1 MKKGFALIEL
11 ILVLVIVGLS
21 LVLVTP
27 SLSRLSKTT
36 ELKGTA
42 QKIAA
47 ILRHSRTQAIHKGRI
62 YQVIFNL
69 ETKEIRVQWLDPDQE
84 ESEGGEDEKG
94 KSTSPQVYPLPS
106 WISIKEVEPIKAR
119 YSSEAPTI
127 EFYPHG
133 GSNGG
138 SFLLE
143 AEDHKGY
150 RIKVQF
156 LTGMVVIE
164 KL

>member
-1 MKKGFALIEL
+1 MKRGFALIEL
-11 ILVLVIVGLS
+11 ILVLVIAGLS

-27 SLSRLSKTT
+27 PLSRLSKTT

-47 ILRHSRTQAIHKGRI
+47 ILRHSRTEAIHKGRI

-69 ETKEIRVQWLDPDQE
+69 DTKEIKVQWLDPNQE
-84 ESEGGEDEKG
+84 ESEGEEEKG

-106 WISIKEVEPIKAR
+106 WISIKEVEPIKVR
-119 YSSEAPTI
+119 YSSNLPKI
-127 EFYPHG
+127 EFYPNG

-138 SFLLE
+138 SFLVE
-143 AEDHKGY
+143 GEDHKGY

-164 KL
+164 KV

>member
-11 ILVLVIVGLS
+11 IIVLMVVSLS
-21 LVLVTP
+21 LTLVTP
-27 SLSRLSKTT
+27 SLSRLSKKT

-42 QKIAA
+42 QRIAA
-47 ILRHSRTQAIHKGRI
+47 ILRHSRSEAIHKGKV

-69 ETKEIRVQWLDPDQE
+69 DLREIKVQWLEPDQE
-84 ESEGGEDEKG
+84 EKEGEEKEG
-94 KSTSPQVYPLPS
+94 KSSPSLIFTFPS
-106 WISIKEVEPIKAR
+106 WISIREIGPIKTRDASD
-119 YSSEAPTI
+119 YPTI

-143 AEDHKGY
+143 GEDHKGY

-156 LTGMVVIE
+156 LTGMVIIE
-164 KL
+164 RV

>member
-11 ILVLVIVGLS
+11 ILVLMIVGLS
-21 LVLVTP
+21 LTLVIP
-27 SLSRLSKTT
+27 SLSRLSKTI
-36 ELKGTA
+36 ELKGAA
-42 QKIAA
+42 QKIGAM
-47 ILRHSRTQAIHKGRI
+47 LRHSRTEAIHKGKV

-69 ETKEIRVQWLDPDQE
+69 DLREIKVQWLDPGQE
-84 ESEGGEDEKG
+84 EGEDEEEKG
-94 KSTSPQVYPLPS
+94 KSTTTQVYTLPS

-119 YSSEAPTI
+119 YSSELPTI

-138 SFLLE
+138 SFFLGG
-143 AEDHKGY
+143 EDHQGY

-164 KL
+164 KG

>member
-11 ILVLVIVGLS
+11 ILILVIMGLTLA
-21 LVLVTP
+21 LVSP

-47 ILRHSRTQAIHKGRI
+47 ILRHSRTEAIHKGKV

-69 ETKEIRVQWLDPDQE
+69 GTKEIKVEGLNPDQE
-84 ESEGGEDEKG
+84 EREGEEETE
-94 KSTSPQVYPLPS
+94 KSTTSQVYTLPS
-106 WISIKEVEPIKAR
+106 WISIKEVEPIKAH
-119 YSSEAPTI
+119 YSSDLPTI

-143 AEDHKGY
+143 GEDHKGY

-156 LTGMVVIE
+156 LTGMVAIE
-164 KL
+164 KV